1 MSNNVFNSLIT
12 KITFLPTIVSKLI
25 CSINP
30 VAYHNYEKFM
40 AIYKVHYLTLFDGIE
55 GDYLEFGV
63 YKGSS
68 FIHSINSF
76 KKNKKILRSRIER
89 SFYGFDSF
97 EGFGNIKE
105 IDSHPFYRDLNFVT
119 DFKKI
124 EKRINKSSKNI
135 NSKIIKGFF
144 NKTLS
149 VRPVKYGIKKAA
161 IIFSDAD
168 VYSASKDIFN
178 FISEIT
184 DIGTYFVLDDF
195 FSFKGSLNK
204 GSYKAF
210 QEFLKKK
217 GISVRKVFDYG
228 MGGSVYVRSK

>member
-30 VAYHNYEKFM
+30 VAYHNYEKFI
-40 AIYKVHYLTLFDGIE
+40 AIYKVHYLTLFDGVE

-76 KKNKKILRSRIER
+76 KQNKKILNSRIER

-97 EGFGNIKE
+97 EGFENIKE
-105 IDSHPFYRDLNFVT
+105 IDNHPFYKDLNFVR

-124 EKRINKSSKNI
+124 
-135 NSKIIKGFF
+135 
-144 NKTLS
+144 S
-149 VRPVKYGIKKAA
+149 VTPSKYGIKKAA

-178 FISEIT
+178 FINEIT